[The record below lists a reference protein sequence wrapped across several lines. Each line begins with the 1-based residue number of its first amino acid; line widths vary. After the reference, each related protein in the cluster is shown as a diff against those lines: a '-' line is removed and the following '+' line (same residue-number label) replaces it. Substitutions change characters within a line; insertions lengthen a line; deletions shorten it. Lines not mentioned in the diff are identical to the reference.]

1 MKGKKKN
8 KKDIATVTSPSLK
21 EATDKVV
28 EDIVATNDPNELKD
42 LTTLFNICMTKKN
55 ILRAETLNNLVDRST
70 EEMLRRIEHHPG
82 EFSHTDLINYLN
94 VAQSSLDKIAKS
106 SEVLADQPVIVNQTN
121 TQININGKEDTSKE
135 EIRRNVLDAMDLFL
149 QRIRRE
155 KNAQETQPESPES
168 VDKKLLEEDNSDKLS

>member
-1 MKGKKKN
+1 MKGKKN
-8 KKDIATVTSPSLK
+8 TKKDVALSPPPDLK
-21 EATDKVV
+21 KVTDKVIK
-28 EDIVATNDPNELKD
+28 DIVATNDSNELKD
-42 LTTLFNICMTKKN
+42 LTSLFNMCMTKKN

-82 EFSHTDLINYLN
+82 EFSHADLISYLN

-135 EIRRNVLDAMDLFL
+135 EIRRNVLDAMDIFL
-149 QRIRRE
+149 QRIRKE
-155 KNAQETQPESPES
+155 KNAQEAQSEIREDI
-168 VDKKLLEEDNSDKLS
+168 DKKLLEEDNSDKLS